1 MIKKLLRRIEQLLH
15 YNLLRVDAAEHSHL
29 RRGYRLIY
37 YTLRGVNMHRTMVDS
52 AALTLYTLLALVPIL
67 TLVLLILGRVGFVDK
82 CVTLIYASV
91 PQEWNIMLDNLITTA
106 NGAAAKIVPGFVAI
120 VGIAALL
127 LMIFTLFRTI
137 EGSFNRV
144 FGVAQ
149 SRGFIRRYIAYII
162 IALFVPT
169 LLLTAMTIAY
179 DLLAMAGLGAEVN
192 DVVGSI
198 ISMALVALASTLMY
212 KYLPYTRVEWRNALY
227 AGFIAGVSLSVWM
240 KGYVYFQHMMTS
252 YNIIYGSLAAI
263 PLFII
268 WLQARSPQ

>member
-67 TLVLLILGRVGFVDK
+67 TLVLLILGRVGFVDQ

-212 KYLPYTRVEWRNALY
+212 KHIFDTGE
-227 AGFIAGVSLSVWM
+227 
-240 KGYVYFQHMMTS
+240 
-252 YNIIYGSLAAI
+252 
-263 PLFII
+263 
-268 WLQARSPQ
+268 